1 MPMAIVYDPDVD
13 TYQIPGDPGFRAGK
27 APVCSLF
34 REFCDCAACL
44 VLDRQGAC
52 EPCPGL

>member
-1 MPMAIVYDPDVD
+1 MAIVYDPDVD